1 MSSRANGTLKRTGLQ
16 NCDNMSSLKYIS
28 QNAFKP
34 VLTLQRC
41 EKDDE
46 NYVNQKQQRFNLG
59 QGINRK

>member
-1 MSSRANGTLKRTGLQ
+1 MVHKKKTGLQ
-16 NCDNMSSLKYIS
+16 TCDNMSSLKYIS

-41 EKDDE
+41 EKDDG
-46 NYVNQKQQRFNLG
+46 NYVNKKQQRFNLG